1 MEPIPPDCVQVF
13 VEIPQG
19 SRNKYEY
26 DPSSGLIRLDRVL
39 YASVHY
45 PAEYGFI
52 PGTRGGDG
60 DPLDALVLAYEP
72 TFPGC
77 LVPARPVGVL
87 VMRDDKGQDEKV
99 LAVPAGDPRFEGIR
113 DLADLAPH
121 WPHEIRNFFATYK
134 TLEGR
139 MSEVEGWRD
148 AAFARALIER
158 LRVGGMWPLQ
168 ALGSP
173 GGDPA

>member
-1 MEPIPPDCVQVF
+1 MATDVPADAIFVF
-13 VEIPQG
+13 IEIPQG

-26 DPSSGLIRLDRVL
+26 DPVTGLIRLDRVL

-77 LVPARPVGVL
+77 LVPARPLGVL
-87 VMRDDKGQDEKV
+87 EMHDDAGPDEKV
-99 LAVPAGDPRFEGIR
+99 LAVPVGDPRFDPVQVLG
-113 DLADLAPH
+113 DLSPH
-121 WPHEIRNFFATYK
+121 WLIEIENFFQTYK

-139 MSEVEGWRD
+139 ESIIGGWRD
-148 AAFARALIER
+148 AAYARTLIAASQ
-158 LRVGGMWPLQ
+158 VGGWWPLV
-168 ALGSP
+168 L
-173 GGDPA
+173 PAPAAR